1 MTTGTDNFVD
11 LQPGGLESPA
21 TKAVAIT
28 PHATNELAAYTRAI
42 YVGGDGDIVMTLQDD
57 SAAVTFVGALA
68 GTILP
73 VRAKVVVATG
83 TTATNLVALT

>member
-42 YVGGDGDIVMTLQDD
+42 YVGGAGNINMTLQGD
-57 SAAVTFVGALA
+57 SAAVSFVGVLA
-68 GTILP
+68 GTVIP
-73 VRAKVVVATG
+73 VRAKVVLVTG
-83 TTATNLVALT
+83 TTATNLVGLS